1 MHKKYAV
8 VAVIDDHT
16 GILSAMRRLL
26 STYGFDAELYTSSQ
40 AFLDAACKSDA
51 ICLIVDINL
60 GESCG
65 IDLARRLSDR
75 GHKFP
80 IVFMTANESEEVKTK
95 ALSSGGLAILPKPFT
110 PTDLIRVLC
119 RVRNC

>member
-1 MHKKYAV
+1 MSRKYAV
-8 VAVIDDHT
+8 VAVIDDHA
-16 GILSAMRRLL
+16 GILNAMQRLL
-26 STYGFDAELYTSSQ
+26 STYGFDTELYSSGQ
-40 AFLDAACKSDA
+40 AFLDAAGQSDA

-65 IDLARRLSDR
+65 IELARRLSDR
-75 GHKFP
+75 GYKFP
-80 IVFMTANESEEVKTK
+80 IVFMTANESEEVKIK
-95 ALSSGGLAILPKPFT
+95 ALAIGGLALLPKPFT